1 MPASSSYVRAVRLVS
16 RSVPGAELT
25 ATHSDAWGLTT
36 VPSSMIVIGG
46 GATGA
51 QVASVFNA
59 SAREYLFHSGPRILP
74 TEDEEVSATV
84 RAAFRESG
92 IEVKEDSGVIESF
105 EKTHDGLR
113 MSFSKDGRS
122 EPAEA
127 TLP

>member
-1 MPASSSYVRAVRLVS
+1 M
-16 RSVPGAELT
+16 PGAELT

-51 QVASVFNA
+51 QVASV
-59 SAREYLFHSGPRILP
+59 SQRLVSRISLFHSGPRILP

-113 MSFSKDGRS
+113 MSFSKD
-122 EPAEA
+122 AA
-127 TLP
+127 